1 MCARRLK
8 TETANALPW
17 LPIFRY
23 EHLRYKHCFRLSI
36 TIGGADEGALFSL
49 IIVIW
54 KNFLWISS
62 NIHILE
68 KICFSKLYQI
78 GQKILTKKDPTKF
91 PCSFHFTYW
100 NHQTLLIFRIHE
112 PQNSFEFRT
121 LHLIHKAFEFSISSY
136 TSSAESERGSV
147 FLIDKWDCILHL
159 FHSILKIHDQIIQKQ
174 NKKII

>member
-8 TETANALPW
+8 KEMTAHFQVRTFEVQTLLQVVYYDWRGRWRGFILLNNCNL
-17 LPIFRY
+17 
-23 EHLRYKHCFRLSI
+23 K
-36 TIGGADEGALFSL
+36 D
-49 IIVIW
+49 
-54 KNFLWISS
+54 FLWISS

-78 GQKILTKKDPTKF
+78 GQQILTKKDPTKF

-159 FHSILKIHDQIIQKQ
+159 FHSILKIHDQIKQKQ